1 MAMNLL
7 ERDDQ
12 LAALNGAIECAAAG
26 RGRTVFVC
34 GEAGI
39 GKTALVTA
47 FARDIDDRAR
57 MLWGSCEAL
66 FTPRPLGPFYDV
78 VHAVGGVLAERLEQ
92 QAKPADM
99 FHALLEAVREHSQP
113 SVVVIED
120 AHWADHATLD
130 FVRFL
135 ARRIARLP
143 AILICTYRDDE
154 VSAAHPLT
162 EVLGEI
168 PPDAQQ
174 VLKLPA
180 LSRATV
186 DRLARESG
194 RTDGDLYRITG
205 GNPFFVSEV
214 IATRGVEVAPT
225 ARQAVLARA
234 RRLSSEARELVD
246 LVSVVPDRIE
256 LALLEGPLR
265 VPLTVLEECA
275 ERGLLVFGQGHVS
288 FKHEL
293 ARMAI
298 EGALSPVKRARLNR
312 SVLDALTTRASAV
325 TDANLLTRLAH
336 HAIAASDGNA
346 VLRFAVPAARAASK
360 RGAQHEAARLLHGA
374 LPHLDQLP
382 ASEQAE
388 FLEHCARATLIVG
401 ETDKAE
407 ALYKRAFALH
417 TSLSE
422 APIRAKNLLG
432 RCEIIFAGDL
442 RRRKEVRAMASL
454 AAKLLSPLGPS
465 PMLALAKLWV
475 GIGSARSDPA
485 CARALLSQAIAMAEK
500 TAPPRAHIEI
510 LHRAWHLERVTMAA
524 PSTSRS
530 SRMLEL
536 SHEHGMD
543 HGVVLA
549 SWHEFVRA
557 MREFDLQNM
566 ASAADEGLQFAAD
579 RQLERFYATRTQ
591 QLHRVEID
599 QHRGQWPK
607 ADRVLREVMSDD
619 NTYWRVSSVVLRLR
633 CAPMYLRWGRP
644 DGARWLDELM
654 EIESAL
660 VPHEVFALYRAQV
673 ERFWLS
679 GERDSALAA
688 AERLDA
694 AARHSDHSWVQ
705 GEAAFWCWAVG
716 SLDRVPDGIPAPY
729 ALQLHGKWRE
739 ASAAWRAMGFPY
751 ETGLALV
758 FGDSTALQEALT
770 IFESLDAFGAI
781 AHLRDR
787 LDAGVALPS
796 RSDATSRAQSHSTKL
811 SAREMQVLTLLAS
824 GLSNTDIATR
834 LHRSVRT
841 VENHVAA
848 LSGKLGASNRL
859 AAVAL
864 ARKQGVLPH

>member
-312 SVLDALTTRASAV
+312 LVLDALGELTAGALNA
-325 TDANLLTRLAH
+325 DALTRLAH
-336 HAIAASDGNA
+336 HALAANDPDA
-346 VLRFAVPAARAASK
+346 ILRFAPQAARVAAE
-360 RGAQHEAARLLHGA
+360 RGAQHEAARLLNGA
-374 LPHLDQLP
+374 LPFADHLP
-382 ASEQAE
+382 ASERPG
-388 FLEHCARATLIVG
+388 FLERCARAAFVVG
-401 ETDKAE
+401 ESDDAV
-407 ALYKRAFALH
+407 ALLERAFEHWRAVGNEPAMAKNLLDRCEVIYAGDLHRRGEIESMANEAVGLLKSKEPGPELAMALLWQGV
-417 TSLSE
+417 SASKRD
-422 APIRAKNLLG
+422 PIRAK
-432 RCEIIFAGDL
+432 
-442 RRRKEVRAMASL
+442 
-454 AAKLLSPLGPS
+454 
-465 PMLALAKLWV
+465 
-475 GIGSARSDPA
+475 
-485 CARALLSQAIAMAEK
+485 ALLNEGLAIGKAA
-500 TAPPRAHIEI
+500 APPVAMIEI
-510 LHRAWHLERVTMAA
+510 LHRAWHLEIVLLAA
-524 PSTSRS
+524 PSSDRGS
-530 SRMLEL
+530 QIFDLARANRL
-536 SHEHGMD
+536 D
-543 HGVVLA
+543 HGVMLGYL
-549 SWHEFVRA
+549 HEFARA
-557 MREFDLQNM
+557 FREFDLPVM
-566 ASAADEGLQFAAD
+566 ERTVAAGMQFAAD
-579 RQLERFYATRTQ
+579 RQLERFYATRIQ
-591 QLHRVEID
+591 QRHQVEID
-599 QHRGQWPK
+599 QHRGRWEA
-607 ADRVLREVMSDD
+607 ADRQVREFESDASS
-619 NTYWRVSSVVLRLR
+619 YWWVRSVILRLR
-633 CAPMYLRWGRP
+633 LAPMYLRWGRP
-644 DGARWLDELM
+644 EGVRWLAELLAK
-654 EIESAL
+654 EAHL
-660 VPHEVFALYRAQV
+660 VPHELYSLYRALV
-673 ERFWLS
+673 EQHWLA
-679 GERDSALAA
+679 GEM
-688 AERLDA
+688 DA
-694 AARHSDHSWVQ
+694 AGVAAQSLAKVAAFSDHPWVL
-705 GEAAFWCWAVG
+705 GEAAFWQWVVG
-716 SLDRVPDGIPAPY
+716 GLDGVPDGIPEPY
-729 ALQLHGKWRE
+729 TLQLAGHFRE
-739 ASAAWRAMGFPY
+739 ASLTWQRMGLGY

-758 FGDSTALQEALT
+758 FGDVAAQREALG
-770 IFESLDAFGAI
+770 IFESLQARAAI
-781 AHLRDR
+781 DLVRSR
-787 LDAGVALPS
+787 LHAQGVKAIVQGPRPAT
-796 RSDATSRAQSHSTKL
+796 RSNSAQLTK
-811 SAREMQVLTLLAS
+811 REMEILQLLAA
-824 GLSNTDIATR
+824 GLSNTDIAR
-834 LHRSVRT
+834 KLRRSVRT
-841 VENHVAA
+841 VESHVAA
-848 LSGKLGASNRL
+848 LNGKLGADGRL
-859 AAVAL
+859 AAVAI
-864 ARKQGVLPH
+864 ARERGLLSR